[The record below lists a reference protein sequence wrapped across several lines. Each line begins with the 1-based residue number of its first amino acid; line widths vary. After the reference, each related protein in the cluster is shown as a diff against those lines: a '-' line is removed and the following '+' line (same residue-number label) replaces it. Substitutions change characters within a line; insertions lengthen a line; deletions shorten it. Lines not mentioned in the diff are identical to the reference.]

1 MNELKKP
8 AYIIAAVITLIG
20 VVAVAAPDIAG
31 LGIAYLITAGFFI
44 YGILKVITW
53 ANTPKEIR
61 SGFLRTESYPLF
73 SEA

>member
-44 YGILKVITW
+44 YGIFRQLQ
-53 ANTPKEIR
+53 
-61 SGFLRTESYPLF
+61 Y
-73 SEA
+73 